1 MKTDLKTLLQEW
13 DGIHTEY
20 LQAVYHSH
28 VKDEKFFDTLI
39 HLYLSNTQ
47 LQRVTSWLI
56 KHHYDH
62 NNQLS
67 QDQIVKILSHVDKLE
82 HWESQLHILQ
92 LIPSFD
98 LDIQSAESIEPFI
111 KKTLQSEKKFV
122 KAAAYEAY
130 FEVVK
135 LKPGLQREFK
145 LMCEE
150 ALKKESASIKSKV
163 KKIIEKLT
171 SV

>member
-13 DGIHTEY
+13 DGTHTEY
-20 LQAVYHSH
+20 LQAVYRSH
-28 VKDEKFFDTLI
+28 VKDEKFFDTI
-39 HLYLSNTQ
+39 IRLYLSSTQ
-47 LQRVTSWLI
+47 LKRITSWLI
-56 KHHYDH
+56 KHHYDY

-67 QDQIVKILSHVDKLE
+67 QDQIIKILSHVDKLE
-82 HWESQLHILQ
+82 HWESKLHILQ

-98 LDIQSAESIEPFI
+98 LDIQNAESIEPFI
-111 KKTLQSEKKFV
+111 KKALRSEKKFV

-130 FEVVK
+130 FEIVK

-145 LMCEE
+145 SMCEE

-171 SV
+171 YV